1 VSDHSGGP
9 EFNEDFWRVVHQRAE
24 RVRELVLGEIEAAE
38 HLVFSEGEVVRV
50 PAAATSEQ
58 NVVPV
63 FTEPFWEDVETRVQR
78 VRNLAAE
85 SLAAAEERLLDE
97 VQAPAAAIAPV
108 KKPASLRSLVRNF
121 SLQRSDA
128 FGFVA
133 ALLAAVLLVPQLIA
147 PVMSSA
153 GVQPPKILQFMIV
166 GDNDKSDQQASEVQG
181 EGGSTN
187 GSADPGGE
195 ASRSKPVP
203 SAQSPG
209 QGTGVS
215 GSDAVSGTGEGGTN
229 GKAATGAAGSGQ
241 GGASNV
247 DPAAS
252 PSPSVSP
259 TPALPAPKAPTAP
272 LEVHAVAVDSKS
284 IRISWTDMS
293 NDETGFQVDRQ
304 VPDGALASSE
314 RVGKDLSNY
323 LWANLA
329 PETRA
334 CFRVRAMNEVGSS
347 DWAPVLA
354 PGYVCA
360 TTPAVPAEPLPSPPP
375 PQPEASPPSSGPAA

>member
-1 VSDHSGGP
+1 MKDHPRGP
-9 EFNEDFWRVVHQRAE
+9 EFNEEFWRVVHRRAE
-24 RVRELVLGEIEAAE
+24 RVRVLVLGEIEAAE

-50 PAAATSEQ
+50 PAAATSEE

-63 FTEPFWEDVETRVQR
+63 FTEPFWEDVESRAQW

-97 VQAPAAAIAPV
+97 EEVPAPSIVSV
-108 KKPASLRSLVRNF
+108 KKTGYLRNLVRN
-121 SLQRSDA
+121 LPIQRSDA

-133 ALLAAVLLVPQLIA
+133 ALLAAILLVPQLIV
-147 PVMSSA
+147 PVMSNA
-153 GVQPPKILQFMIV
+153 GVQAPKILQFMVI
-166 GDNDKSDQQASEVQG
+166 GENDKNDQPSSQVQD
-181 EGGSTN
+181 EGGSSN
-187 GSADPGGE
+187 GSASQGAMDSEGNPLPGT
-195 ASRSKPVP
+195 
-203 SAQSPG
+203 QSPS
-209 QGTGVS
+209 QGTGAS
-215 GSDAVSGTGEGGTN
+215 GADAASGIGEGGTN
-229 GKAATGAAGSGQ
+229 GVAATGAAGPGQSG
-241 GGASNV
+241 GSNV

-259 TPALPAPKAPTAP
+259 QPTVPAPKAPTAP

-284 IRISWTDMS
+284 IRISWTDIS

-304 VPDGALASSE
+304 VPDGAPANVE
-314 RVGKDLSNY
+314 RVVKDLSTF

-334 CFRVRAMNEVGSS
+334 CFRVRALNEVGPS
-347 DWAPVLA
+347 DWAPALA

-360 TTPAVPAEPLPSPPP
+360 TTAAAPADPPASPAAPQPEGSPPP
-375 PQPEASPPSSGPAA
+375 PGPSA